1 MKIYSFRL
9 DDETKEL
16 IKKYAKKT
24 RQSKSRFIREAIIEK
39 IKGLKLEE
47 KESGL

>member
-9 DDETKEL
+9 EDEIREL

-24 RQSKSRFIREAIIEK
+24 RQTTSRFIREAIIEK
-39 IKGLKLEE
+39 IKGLELEE
-47 KESGL
+47 KEK